1 MFNHLRFHWHVR
13 KLLAGSAQP
22 GRFRLLSA
30 DLKAIR
36 KKGIRTIISLDE
48 GLKDI
53 PPEFSRDMSFHSE
66 PIVDGCAPT
75 VTQMERIRRV
85 VKREMSRGRPCL
97 ICCLGGVGRTA
108 TVLAALM
115 MEPGVVG
122 MSMEQA
128 LEELRAKG
136 RTPMSMDQVRFLKK
150 WQERASRRR
159 LPRR

>member
-1 MFNHLRFHWHVR
+1 VFTHLRFYWHVK

-22 GRFRLLSA
+22 GRFRPLSA

-36 KKGIRTIISLDE
+36 KKGIKSIISLDE
-48 GLKDI
+48 GLKAI
-53 PPEFSRDMSFHSE
+53 PPELSKGLSFHIE
-66 PIVDGCAPT
+66 PIVDGFAPT
-75 VTQMERIRRV
+75 VKQMERIRRV
-85 VKREMSRGRPCL
+85 VKREISRGRPCP

-150 WQERASRRR
+150 WQGRGSRRR
-159 LPRR
+159 RL